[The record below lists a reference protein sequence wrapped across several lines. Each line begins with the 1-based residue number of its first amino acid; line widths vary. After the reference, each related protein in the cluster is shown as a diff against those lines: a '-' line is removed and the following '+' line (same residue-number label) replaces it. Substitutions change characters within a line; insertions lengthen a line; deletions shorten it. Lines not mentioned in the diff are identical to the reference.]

1 MITTID
7 NGYIV
12 AYQSE
17 GANDKEYQE
26 AIKIMESRPTPPD
39 GYDYR
44 LKADTLEWELYE
56 LPSME
61 GEGDDKKSSN
71 S

>member
-12 AYQSE
+12 AYQSQ
-17 GANDKEYQE
+17 GDDDKGYQE
-26 AIKIMESRPTPPD
+26 AIKVMEARPTPPD

-44 LKADTLEWELYE
+44 LRAEDLTWELYK
-56 LPSME
+56 LPTESME
-61 GEGDDKKSSN
+61 GDGEN
-71 S
+71 EQ

>member
-17 GANDKEYQE
+17 GEHDAEYTE
-26 AIKIMESRPTPPD
+26 AIKVMESRPTPPQ

-44 LKADTLEWELYE
+44 LRADNLEWELYE
-56 LPSME
+56 LPQE
-61 GEGDDKKSSN
+61 SS
-71 S
+71 

>member
-17 GANDKEYQE
+17 GEHDSEYTE
-26 AIKIMESRPTPPD
+26 AIKIMESRPTPPE

-44 LKADTLEWELYE
+44 LRAVDLQWELYE
-56 LPSME
+56 LESME
-61 GEGDDKKSSN
+61 GEGDESE
-71 S
+71 

>member
-17 GANDKEYQE
+17 GENDTEYTE
-26 AIKIMESRPTPPD
+26 AIKVMDTRPTPPD

-44 LKADTLEWELYE
+44 LRADNLEWELYE
-56 LPSME
+56 LPQESIE
-61 GEGDDKKSSN
+61 GEGEN
-71 S
+71 EQ

>member
-7 NGYIV
+7 NGYIL

-17 GANDKEYQE
+17 GENDAEYKE
-26 AIKIMESRPTPPD
+26 AIKVMESRPTPPS

-56 LPSME
+56 LTSA
-61 GEGDDKKSSN
+61 EGDGDESE
-71 S
+71 

>member
-1 MITTID
+1 MITNID

-12 AYQSE
+12 SFQSE
-17 GANDKEYQE
+17 GEHDVEYNE
-26 AIKIMESRPTPPD
+26 LLKVMETRPVPQS

-56 LPSME
+56 INNIE
-61 GEGDDKKSSN
+61 VVD
-71 S
+71 

>member
-1 MITTID
+1 MKTTTN

-17 GANDKEYQE
+17 GEHDADYTE
-26 AIKIMESRPTPPD
+26 AIKVMETRPTPPD

-56 LPSME
+56 LPQEESEVTHE
-61 GEGDDKKSSN
+61 G
-71 S
+71 

>member
-1 MITTID
+1 MITTTN

-17 GANDKEYQE
+17 GENDKDYTE
-26 AIKIMESRPTPPD
+26 AIKVMETRPTPPQ

-44 LKADTLEWELYE
+44 LRAEDLTWELYE
-56 LPSME
+56 LPTEESE
-61 GEGDDKKSSN
+61 HLEQ
-71 S
+71 

>member
-17 GANDKEYQE
+17 GANDADYTE

-44 LKADTLEWELYE
+44 LRAEDLQWELYE
-56 LPSME
+56 LPTESME
-61 GEGDDKKSSN
+61 GEGDD
-71 S
+71 

>member
-1 MITTID
+1 MITTIID
-7 NGYIV
+7 GYIV

-17 GANDKEYQE
+17 GEHDTEYQE

-44 LKADTLEWELYE
+44 LRADNLEWELYE
-56 LPSME
+56 LPQESME
-61 GEGDDKKSSN
+61 GENHEG
-71 S
+71 

>member
-12 AYQSE
+12 AYQSQ
-17 GANDKEYQE
+17 GDDDKEYQE
-26 AIKIMESRPTPPD
+26 AIKVMDSRPVPPS

-56 LPSME
+56 IAESE
-61 GEGDDKKSSN
+61 VGDDTKE
-71 S
+71 